1 MIIEELQSPIKHD
14 GWSSRTF
21 LSCAIA
27 FLLLLGIF
35 TALFVWT
42 AKLAAVQY
50 LYAIGLDVAL
60 LLIGL
65 GLVKVDK
72 VLELI
77 KLKMLGKGG
86 A

>member
-1 MIIEELQSPIKHD
+1 MSIEEALAPIKHD
-14 GWSSRTF
+14 GWLSRTF

-27 FLLLLGIF
+27 FLLLLAVF
-35 TALFVWT
+35 TSLFVWT
-42 AKLAAVQY
+42 EKLTATQF

-77 KLKMLGKGG
+77 KLRMVGK